1 MPQINVTID
10 GKTYRMA
17 CAAGDEPHLTALAS
31 GLDARIVGMRQSF
44 GEIGDMRLH
53 VMAALMQADELEE
66 TNRRLAALEAETAAL
81 REQVESADARRAD
94 EQAQTAAALSRC
106 AERIEMLT
114 KSLSAG

>member
-17 CAAGDEPHLTALAS
+17 CAEGDEPHLTALAS
-31 GLDARIVGMRQSF
+31 GLDARIVGMRRSF

-53 VMAALMQADELEE
+53 VMAALMQADELDE

-81 REQVESADARRAD
+81 RERVNAADTERAEEEARTADA
-94 EQAQTAAALSRC
+94 LGRC
-106 AERIEMLT
+106 AERLERLT